1 MGVILKPVITEK
13 MTDKGEK
20 LNQFGFIVDNSA
32 NKLQIKEEV
41 EELYGVQVLSVN
53 TMNYSGKRKSRFTK
67 SGVISGKTKG
77 VIIAAQLET
86 DCSRFSPVNTKAPK
100 MKICGSM

>member
-53 TMNYSGKRKSRFTK
+53 TMNYSGKKKSRNTK
-67 SGVISGKTKG
+67 SGVISGKTKAFKKAVVTVAEG
-77 VIIAAQLET
+77 EII
-86 DCSRFSPVNTKAPK
+86 DFFSN
-100 MKICGSM
+100 I